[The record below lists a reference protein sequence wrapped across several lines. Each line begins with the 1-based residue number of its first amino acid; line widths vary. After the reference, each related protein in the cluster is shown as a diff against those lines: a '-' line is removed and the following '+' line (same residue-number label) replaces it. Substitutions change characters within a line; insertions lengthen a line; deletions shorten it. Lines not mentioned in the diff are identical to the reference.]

1 MTQVTLK
8 ITKSVDFKHL
18 EVIHKNN
25 SSIQE
30 LVCTPKMWNICG
42 YQANGIIGTQTHTSP
57 SGVRVYVAKSTEQQE
72 YFWGTLY
79 IVVDIMLI
87 ILTKIYMFLVYN

>member
-8 ITKSVDFKHL
+8 ITKSVGFKHL

-30 LVCTPKMWNICG
+30 LVCTPKMWNKCG
-42 YQANGIIGTQTHTSP
+42 YQANG
-57 SGVRVYVAKSTEQQE
+57 
-72 YFWGTLY
+72 
-79 IVVDIMLI
+79 LI
-87 ILTKIYMFLVYN
+87 YT